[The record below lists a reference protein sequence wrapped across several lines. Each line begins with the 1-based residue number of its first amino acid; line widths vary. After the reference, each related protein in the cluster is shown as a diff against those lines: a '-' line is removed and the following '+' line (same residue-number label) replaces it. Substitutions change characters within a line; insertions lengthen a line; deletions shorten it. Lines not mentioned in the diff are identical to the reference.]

1 MDPEDAQMFEDLR
14 ADINRMDWEAMATS
28 GTEFTHENHEDSE
41 RSHTNTAYNVDN
53 SDAGQS
59 FQRTELNCAQDDT
72 DTNSV
77 TLDGSNNSKSDLG
90 GDSESHVAGDFAG
103 GFVSDFGG
111 DFGDDTEFGNTEGQR
126 LAQAPDKTAGEQV
139 SDIASSHNTQNP
151 RATRTRLLAQDPEKT
166 VDEQVSDIA
175 SSHNT
180 QNPRATRIRPS
191 RRSRLN
197 PGPNIIEEP
206 ASDYHRRV
214 ASIQGE
220 VSADY
225 RKSKGTIRY
234 ENGSLEWQDGKIWR
248 PAVFHGTIRSK
259 LIAQMQALGS
269 YDHERSHG
277 VHKDDVT
284 AYHPDQKTW
293 GPDRKLHWPFMKDKL
308 LFRLDCK
315 DYPRPDYP
323 VFIWYDEGRV
333 VLDGDNHAV
342 RPYRN
347 IPLTLSSVPDMYM
360 LESISREDTRITY
373 LDFRA
378 RMPPIIYNA
387 EGTRGTPLGTLSM
400 ITMRLRRFRQASAC
414 PPWHALPHQTLFR
427 DYVWN
432 KLSEAGRRNNST
444 EELDGLTSLEQEEVR
459 SIGKGKQPAKNSSSS
474 EARMKRYT
482 ADENRIARLEAEEGR
497 KFQPPDIDQI
507 QKRQRE
513 FDENQSSA
521 TNQSSPTKRTR
532 VEEPPTPTPEPP
544 TSLLEPPTPRQ
555 FRFVE
560 EEITDKGT
568 LRRRAFTA
576 SSTSTQSNH
585 NSRSA
590 ATRDVSTQTPNNGQF
605 ALGNQDTHLD
615 LSAHEN
621 RPNIHSVHTP
631 QSLAPIGYRYEPIP
645 VSRYVPQNRSQQS
658 NSYVP
663 PSTPSLLLPVPAPPS
678 VTNALSYM
686 RAPRLPVY
694 SSPYSPPA
702 FMPTAK
708 STDEQPLN
716 QEEEISGAELS
727 KQTPIP
733 SAIPLVEENRPEQ
746 DNFAGVEQ
754 PPDQSADFST
764 GGEIISGEL
773 SDRTSPISARE
784 TGLEENVFAGID
796 TSEPNWLD
804 KFLAYNPDD
813 NESSSN
819 GPARM

>member
-1 MDPEDAQMFEDLR
+1 MDPKDAQMFEDLR
-14 ADINRMDWEAMATS
+14 SDINRMDWEAMAIS
-28 GTEFTHENHEDSE
+28 GTDITHKDRKDSE
-41 RSHTNTAYNVDN
+41 RSHTNTAHNVDN
-53 SDAGQS
+53 NDADHKDLERSHTNTAHNVDNIDVEQL
-59 FQRTELNCAQDDT
+59 FQRTELNSAQDNT
-72 DTNSV
+72 DINTV
-77 TLDGSNNSKSDLG
+77 ALEGSDNFRGDLG
-90 GDSESHVAGDFAG
+90 GGSESYVAGDFVG

-111 DFGDDTEFGNTEGQR
+111 DFGVDTESGNTEGQR
-126 LAQAPDKTAGEQV
+126 LAQAPNETVGEQV
-139 SDIASSHNTQNP
+139 SDTSSSHNTHNP
-151 RATRTRLLAQDPEKT
+151 RITRT
-166 VDEQVSDIA
+166 
-175 SSHNT
+175 
-180 QNPRATRIRPS
+180 RPS

-206 ASDYHRRV
+206 TSEYYRRV
-214 ASIQGE
+214 ANFQGE
-220 VSADY
+220 VCADY

-234 ENGSLEWQDGKIWR
+234 ENGSLEWQDGQIWR

-277 VHKDDVT
+277 EHKDDVT
-284 AYHPDQKTW
+284 SYHPDQKTW

-308 LFRLDCK
+308 LFRLDCN
-315 DYPRPDYP
+315 DYPRPNYA
-323 VFIWYDEGRV
+323 VTLWYDEGRV
-333 VLDGDNHAV
+333 VLDGDNHAIK
-342 RPYRN
+342 PYRN

-360 LESISREDTRITY
+360 LENIIREDTRITN

-378 RMPPIIYNA
+378 RMPPIVYNA
-387 EGTRGTPLGTLSM
+387 RGTKGTPLGTLSM
-400 ITMRLRRFRQASAC
+400 ISMRFRRFRHANAC
-414 PPWHALPHQTLFR
+414 PPWNSQPHQTLLR

-459 SIGKGKQPAKNSSSS
+459 WIGKGKYPAKNSASS
-474 EARMKRYT
+474 EARMKRFA

-497 KFQPPDIDQI
+497 KFQAPDIDQI

-513 FDENQSSA
+513 FKENQSSQR
-521 TNQSSPTKRTR
+521 NESSPTRRTR
-532 VEEPPTPTPEPP
+532 VLKPRTSIPEPQTP
-544 TSLLEPPTPRQ
+544 MLEPQTPRH

-560 EEITDKGT
+560 EEVTDKGI
-568 LRRRAFTA
+568 RRHAFTA
-576 SSTSTQSNH
+576 TQSNH
-585 NSRSA
+585 NSPLA
-590 ATRDVSTQTPNNGQF
+590 ATYDVSTFAQAQDPRLKATNYQLIRQLHQTPNSGQT

-631 QSLAPIGYRYEPIP
+631 QSLAPIGFRYETLPA
-645 VSRYVPQNRSQQS
+645 SRYLPHNWLQQS

-678 VTNALSYM
+678 VTDALSYF

-694 SSPYSPPA
+694 SSPYDPPV
-702 FMPTAK
+702 FIPTAN

-716 QEEEISGAELS
+716 QEQEMFRAELS
-727 KQTPIP
+727 EQTPIP
-733 SAIPLVEENRPEQ
+733 SAIPLVEENKPEQ
-746 DNFAGVEQ
+746 NIFAGVEQ

-764 GGEIISGEL
+764 GGEIIRGEL
-773 SDRTSPISARE
+773 SDQTSPILAEE

-813 NESSSN
+813 FENLF
-819 GPARM
+819 